1 MASNSLI
8 AVNQDQNIFDS
19 KKRNKAATATVE
31 SLETKLNHSQRSAIA
46 RNNALL
52 VTDQMDLCKQ
62 LLSTLDLIIA
72 GALTKAGKHQ
82 EAVSALDTSDPV
94 RRRKNLVLGSLNG
107 YSAVYSI
114 EEDYS
119 CDVMQLTSCSSPAV
133 KQVCL
138 HFPIINHI
146 NSNISAFWNSP
157 IIRNHKTFLPDRD
170 AAFQGT

>member
-8 AVNQDQNIFDS
+8 AVVNQDQNIFDS

-94 RRRKNLVLGSLNG
+94 RRLKNLVLGSLNG

-138 HFPIINHI
+138 HFPSSTTLIQ
-146 NSNISAFWNSP
+146 
-157 IIRNHKTFLPDRD
+157 TFSL
-170 AAFQGT
+170 FGILQ